1 MSTVSTTI
9 QLDSALKEE
18 SQELFE
24 SFGLSLNAAI
34 TIFLRQSVRE
44 QAIPFR
50 VGQPIFNA
58 ETRKA
63 IEDARNGIGLP
74 EEYQRYMLKLLAMA
88 LEAKEDEQTGVQ
100 SLRGALSDY
109 ANPDLMEREEGAW
122 ERAVV
127 EK

>member
-24 SFGLSLNAAI
+24 SFGLSLSAAI
-34 TIFLRQSVRE
+34 TIFLRQSVQE
-44 QAIPFR
+44 QGIPFR
-50 VGQPIFNA
+50 VGRPVFNE
-58 ETRKA
+58 ETRRA
-63 IEDARNGIGLP
+63 IEDARNGIGLT
-74 EEYQRYMLKLLAMA
+74 EGYHSAAA
-88 LEAKEDEQTGVQ
+88 LDAEKDEQTGKK
-100 SLRGALSDY
+100 SLRGVLSAY